1 MTQKLHGIIVLGA
14 CLLAAQANAG
24 KAPALKSD
32 KDRISYGIGV
42 NMGKNFKQDE
52 VDVDLNLL
60 NRGLKDGL
68 ADAKLLIPEKELHQ
82 MMREFQGTLRQKA
95 VQRQRIA
102 VEENRRKGVNFLA
115 ENKAKAGV
123 VVLPSGL
130 QYKIIKAGN
139 GAKPTDGD
147 TVLCYYRGTLL
158 DGTEFDGTEPG
169 KPATLK
175 VASLI
180 PGWKEALKLMPVG
193 SKWQLAV
200 PSELAYGSRG
210 VGESVEPNAT
220 LLFDMELLEIIPPVS
235 APQASPNPAAKSEP
249 SH

>member
-1 MTQKLHGIIVLGA
+1 MKQKLHWIIVLGA
-14 CLLAAQANAG
+14 CLLVAQANAG
-24 KAPALKSD
+24 KAPVLKSD

-42 NMGKNFKQDE
+42 NMGKNFKTDA
-52 VDVDLNLL
+52 VDIDLTLL

-68 ADAKLLIPEKELHQ
+68 ADAKLLMPEKELHQ
-82 MMREFQGTLRQKA
+82 LMREFQSTLRQKA

-102 VEENRRKGVNFLA
+102 VEENRRKGIKFLE
-115 ENKAKAGV
+115 ENKAKADV
-123 VVLPSGL
+123 VTLPSGL

-139 GAKPTDGD
+139 GAKPTDAD

-180 PGWKEALKLMPVG
+180 PGWKEALKLMPAG

-210 VGESVEPNAT
+210 VGESVGPNET
-220 LLFDMELLEIIPPVS
+220 LLFDLELIQVMSPLP
-235 APQASPNPAAKSEP
+235 APQALPKPEP